1 LTATDRLVA
10 ALREHDSCPR
20 QSGGSWA
27 ARCPAHEDHN
37 PSLSV
42 RQIEGQALVHCHAD
56 CPTEDVVAALG
67 LTMSDLFDEPGV
79 GAKYTYTNRSGQA
92 MRYVHRSPIKSFRQS
107 GETKGQ
113 PELYRLPAVIN
124 AVNNSTSIYVV
135 EGEKDVHAL
144 ESVDAVAT
152 TAPMGASN
160 FGKVDVTPLNGA
172 HVVVVPDQDKA
183 GQRWL
188 RDVLAAIEGVA
199 ATVKVMK
206 PLVGKDA
213 ADHVAAGHGLDELVP
228 VEAPARTGHRTV
240 TVTAASS
247 ITIRPVRWLWENRVA
262 LGSLALLGGREG
274 IGKSTVGYTLAADV
288 TRGRMVGS
296 YDGIPKSVIVA
307 ATEDSW
313 GHTIVP
319 RLMAAGADLDRVYR
333 VDVTTPEGVD
343 TGLVLPSDL
352 IDLEDAIREVDAAL
366 ILLDP
371 LLSRLDAS
379 LDTHKDAE
387 VRLALEPLTALADRS
402 GSAVLGLIHVNK
414 STSADP
420 LTLLMGS
427 RAFAAVARAVLFVM
441 TDPEDEAIRL
451 LGQPKN
457 NLGRTDLVTLSF
469 RIDSEKVADTPEG
482 EVWTG
487 KLHWT
492 GERVQSIRDALEA
505 AGETPDSRSATAEA
519 TDWLEDY
526 LTNLGGTDDSAS
538 IKEAGRK
545 AGHSLSTLKRARQR
559 IKATTTSSG
568 FPRRTF
574 WTLQG
579 TADQWDHDSQSS
591 PGETEPTEL
600 TGPTGLTEDP
610 VGSVGSVG
618 PVGSVPARGEPTA
631 EHQLFEVPRQAGE
644 DAHLPASLLA
654 RPVGPRPAH
663 RLCVHCGQPL
673 KVDDPDR
680 DICARCQLVRVASAT
695 RPAEDHR

>member
-1 LTATDRLVA
+1 MTATDRLVA
-10 ALREHDSCPR
+10 ALREHDSRPQ

-67 LTMSDLFDEPGV
+67 LSMAGLFDESRV
-79 GAKYTYTNRSGQA
+79 GAKYVYTNRSGQA
-92 MRYVHRSPIKSFRQS
+92 TRYVHRSPDKRFRQS
-107 GETKGQ
+107 GDTKGQ

-124 AVNNSTSIYVV
+124 AVSNSTTIYVV

-152 TAPMGASN
+152 TAPMGATN

-172 HVVVVPDQDKA
+172 HVVVVPDQDEA

-188 RDVLAAIEGVA
+188 RDVLTAIEGVA

-213 ADHVAAGHGLDELVP
+213 ADHVAAGHGFDELVA
-228 VEAPARTGHRTV
+228 VEAPVRTGHRSV
-240 TVTAASS
+240 KLTAASS
-247 ITIRPVRWLWENRVA
+247 IIVRPVRWLWENRMA

-288 TRGRMVGS
+288 TRGRLAGV
-296 YDGIPKSVIVA
+296 YNGISKAVIVA

-343 TGLVLPSDL
+343 TGLVLPHDL
-352 IDLEDAIREVDAAL
+352 TALEEAVREVGAAL

-402 GSAVLGLIHVNK
+402 GAAVLGLIHVNK

-441 TDPEDEAIRL
+441 LDPEDDDTRL

-457 NLGRTDLVTLSF
+457 NLGRVDLATLSF
-469 RIDSEKVADTPEG
+469 RIDSAKVADTPEG

-487 KLHWT
+487 RLNWT

-505 AGETPDSRSATAEA
+505 AGETPDSRSATTEA
-519 TDWLEDY
+519 ADWLEDH
-526 LTNLGGTDDSAS
+526 LTGLGGTDDSAS

-559 IKATTTSSG
+559 IKATSTSSG
-568 FPRRTF
+568 FPRRTY
-574 WTLQG
+574 WTLPG
-579 TADQWDHDSQSS
+579 AAAQWDHDSQSS
-591 PGETEPTEL
+591 PGESEPTEPTE
-600 TGPTGLTEDP
+600 PTGAS
-610 VGSVGSVG
+610 VGSVGPVG

-631 EHQLFEVPRQAGE
+631 AHRLFDVPHQAGE
-644 DAHLPASLLA
+644 EQHLPAFLLA
-654 RPVGPRPAH
+654 RPAGSHPPR
-663 RLCVHCGQPL
+663 RLCVGCRQQL
-673 KVDDPDR
+673 VVDDPGR
-680 DICARCQLVRVASAT
+680 DTCARCQYRRAA
-695 RPAEDHR
+695 